1 MTLLELADITLSFDG
16 VTALDGVSLAVD
28 RQELMGVIGPNGAG
42 KSTLFNV
49 ICGYYRPDS
58 GSVRLAG
65 RSLVKQP
72 PWRIARA
79 GVSRTF
85 QNPRVFKELT
95 VLENVIAAGRVT
107 GLRPWLGVPRALRAH
122 AREWL
127 DLVGLGHR
135 ADATAGGLPYGDL
148 RRQEIARACVGDP
161 SLLLLDEP
169 AAGMT
174 ARDQEDLAGVVRL
187 VRERGVAVLLIE
199 HNMPLVLSLCPR
211 VMVLDFGRTIA
222 DGPAAEI
229 RNDPQ
234 VIEAYLGTLDIEEV
248 PSP

>member
-1 MTLLELADITLSFDG
+1 VTLLELTDITLSFDG
-16 VTALDGVSLAVD
+16 VTALDGVSLEVE
-28 RQELMGVIGPNGAG
+28 RQELLGVIGPNGAG

-49 ICGYYRPDS
+49 ICGYYRPAR
-58 GSVRLAG
+58 GAVTLAG
-65 RSLVKQP
+65 RSLIRQP
-72 PWRIARA
+72 PWRIARL
-79 GVSRTF
+79 GISRTF

-107 GLRPWLGVPRALRAH
+107 GLRPWLGVPRALRSRAL
-122 AREWL
+122 EWL
-127 DLVGLGHR
+127 DLVGLGDS
-135 ADATAGGLPYGDL
+135 AGATAGGLPYGDL
-148 RRQEIARACVGDP
+148 RRLEIARACVGDP
-161 SLLLLDEP
+161 SVLLLDEP

-199 HNMPLVLSLCPR
+199 HNMPLVLEVCPR

-222 DGPAAEI
+222 DGPAAAI

-234 VIEAYLGTLDIEEV
+234 VIEAYLGTTDSEEV
-248 PSP
+248 TSR